1 MLVVKPGGLLE
12 KTDFVKNVAT
22 VMLLMVQ
29 DLPVSVNKH
38 FPAALLDVVL
48 CWQVS
53 LHHPL
58 PDFQTIQRS
67 DANQS
72 TGARPQF
79 RQFPKFLMPIPRPL
93 NPKLKTRSYP

>member
-1 MLVVKPGGLLE
+1 MLVVKLGGLLE
-12 KTDFVKNVAT
+12 KKDFAMNVAT
-22 VMLLMVQ
+22 VMLSTDQ

-53 LHHPL
+53 LHQPL
-58 PDFQTIQRS
+58 PDFQTVQRL

-79 RQFPKFLMPIPRPL
+79 RQFLKFLMPIPRPL
-93 NPKLKTRSYP
+93 NPRSKTRSYP